1 MKKKCIITIVIC
13 AVVLFI
19 ANIIFACIFS
29 QEGAN
34 IFTAISGWVSFL
46 ATVIVGRI
54 AYRQGKRFKDEA
66 ETKERFVDI
75 IIGRVEVTNSELP
88 NSVMGRKCIPSY
100 DQVGVYRFK
109 LNIFSFLDN
118 PVFDFKVISLKKN
131 NATLCNYNNCQ
142 PIQPDGYGRN
152 FLPNNSSA
160 QIVAEIP
167 KDDDFNGKYT
177 LMLQFR
183 NQYGDIYEKEVIADL
198 ANNFERKV
206 KSFTQAETHL
216 IKMNPKNGQA

>member
-1 MKKKCIITIVIC
+1 MKKKYIIAILICVVFFIV
-13 AVVLFI
+13 
-19 ANIIFACIFS
+19 NIIFACIFS

-34 IFTAISGWVSFL
+34 IFTAISGWVSFG
-46 ATVIVGRI
+46 ATVMIGII

-75 IIGRVEVTNSELP
+75 IIGQVEVTNSGLP
-88 NSVMGRKCIPSY
+88 NNVMGRKCIPCY
-100 DQVGVYRFK
+100 DQVGMYRFK

-131 NATLCNYNNCQ
+131 NATLYNYNNCQ

-177 LMLQFR
+177 LILQFR

-198 ANNFERKV
+198 TNNFERKV

-216 IKMNPKNGQA
+216 IKMNLKNGQA